1 MKREAFKMYLK
12 PGCEAEYEKR
22 HAAIWP
28 ELKALLSQNGVSDYS
43 IYWDKETNILF
54 AFQKT
59 EGGAGSQ
66 DLGNTEIVQKWWAR
80 YDTPESAVGHASHAE
95 EALPCG
101 LQQRIAPPKS
111 LVKEYQEHPD
121 NDGRQSN
128 RAYANA
134 IPALHNLPHK

>member
-66 DLGNTEIVQKWWAR
+66 DLGNTEIVQVEYVVRRAEREGDSDAKAGVSGPR
-80 YDTPESAVGHASHAE
+80 TDRGRKRES
-95 EALPCG
+95 
-101 LQQRIAPPKS
+101 
-111 LVKEYQEHPD
+111 
-121 NDGRQSN
+121 
-128 RAYANA
+128 
-134 IPALHNLPHK
+134 